1 MSAQEKRIAELVT
14 DEELADVPPDQRES
28 LAVVLADIRQS
39 KTLPT
44 ARYILDVRF
53 YGYKDETSLVRGQ
66 LEILERNQTGNLE
79 MLVYICPGY
88 RILKNGCHGPIP
100 PNTQSFKS
108 VCPRCLTAWYR
119 KDLRDLVQ
127 ANLTPQ
133 NWAILLQSWVW
144 RLGMLCDVRF
154 THVVGDIRERVA
166 REKDK
171 YREGEAVDQLLA
183 DTFKSGKAYRM
194 VRIAKD
200 VAEGKSLEKTLRS
213 FIKS

>member
-1 MSAQEKRIAELVT
+1 M
-14 DEELADVPPDQRES
+14 DDYLAKPVRLE
-28 LAVVLADIRQS
+28 
-39 KTLPT
+39 
-44 ARYILDVRF
+44 DVRAI
-53 YGYKDETSLVRGQ
+53 V
-66 LEILERNQTGNLE
+66 ERW
-79 MLVYICPGY
+79 
-88 RILKNGCHGPIP
+88 GPVAGTAKSEASAAAKTPVSAAAKEPASPAGSP
-100 PNTQSFKS
+100 PVGSSAPVDMARLLDFTDGSPEN
-108 VCPRCLTAWYR
+108 
-119 KDLRDLVQ
+119 LRDLVQ